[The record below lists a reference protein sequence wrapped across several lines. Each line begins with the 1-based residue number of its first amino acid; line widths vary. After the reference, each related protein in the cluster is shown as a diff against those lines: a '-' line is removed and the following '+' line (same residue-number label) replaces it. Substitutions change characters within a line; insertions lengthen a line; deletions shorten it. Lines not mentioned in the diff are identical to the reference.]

1 MAGAAYQRLTQLD
14 NAFLVYENESAAMH
28 VASTQILEAEPL
40 RASDGSIDID
50 RITDYVVSRLDRIP
64 ALPAATAPDADR
76 AASGLGRRSPFQRP
90 LSRPPH
96 RAPQTW

>member
-40 RASDGSIDID
+40 RASDGSIDIE

-64 ALPAATAPDADR
+64 RYRQRLLRTPIERHPVWVDDPDLQHPLP
-76 AASGLGRRSPFQRP
+76 RSPHARSP
-90 LSRPPH
+90 AR
-96 RAPQTW
+96 